1 MGFNIAVMAMRTV
14 ETLFFVGLAGC
25 TAVVLISW
33 VSVGKGSLTDK
44 E

>member
-1 MGFNIAVMAMRTV
+1 MGFHIALFAMRTV